1 MSTVPPDDKRP
12 FEPTNAESARA
23 DADALEQ
30 DVAESASAETTIP
43 ENTDAERFVVSSQG
57 ETTDA
62 DASVDPADP
71 VFVEPV
77 IAEPAT
83 GAAAADEP
91 ELEEASEG
99 EPEPALASAHHNAAE
114 PALPA
119 GPDAATETSLPAAPD
134 AATEPALPATSDRPA
149 EPSQTLEPEP
159 LIEPEPYVPTPPPA
173 VIIPPAVILP
183 DAATP
188 AAASTAPAAA
198 GAEETAVAAETESAI
213 EQRERSNAETAIL
226 SPEVLVA
233 PVAVAAAVAQPADTR
248 ADVTQPGTGEPAAT
262 AAPSDIDAVP
272 PRRKGNRGFG
282 ILLALAGS
290 VVFAG
295 VHAGITAL
303 VYLVAGRSF
312 DIESF
317 VTSSAFIVPTATFLV
332 VFVLAALIIN
342 RAGWWA
348 WALGSLVVAV
358 VTYFASS
365 GVILLLADI
374 MTLTPSQ
381 AEEIWMSLLFSA
393 PLIIALV
400 VAREVSLWFGAL
412 ISVRGRK
419 VKARNAEARAAYD
432 RDREQLATNSAI

>member
-12 FEPTNAESARA
+12 LDSTNDEPVSTDS
-23 DADALEQ
+23 
-30 DVAESASAETTIP
+30 DVAATSDAAV
-43 ENTDAERFVVSSQG
+43 ENTENENTENTEAGSSDSERFVVSSQG
-57 ETTDA
+57 EATDA
-62 DASVDPADP
+62 DAVAAEAENAPAADDTATLSHADQTDAPAAAPVEP
-71 VFVEPV
+71 VFVEPATTSAASETV
-77 IAEPAT
+77 AEQTATASAASEPA
-83 GAAAADEP
+83 
-91 ELEEASEG
+91 ASVDG
-99 EPEPALASAHHNAAE
+99 SVAAE
-114 PALPA
+114 R
-119 GPDAATETSLPAAPD
+119 API
-134 AATEPALPATSDRPA
+134 
-149 EPSQTLEPEP
+149 EPEP

-188 AAASTAPAAA
+188 AASSTAPAAA
-198 GAEETAVAAETESAI
+198 GVEDSVVAAQAESAA

-226 SPEVLVA
+226 SPEVLVT
-233 PVAVAAAVAQPADTR
+233 PVAVASAVAQPGATS
-248 ADVTQPGTGEPAAT
+248 AHATQPETVEPAAT